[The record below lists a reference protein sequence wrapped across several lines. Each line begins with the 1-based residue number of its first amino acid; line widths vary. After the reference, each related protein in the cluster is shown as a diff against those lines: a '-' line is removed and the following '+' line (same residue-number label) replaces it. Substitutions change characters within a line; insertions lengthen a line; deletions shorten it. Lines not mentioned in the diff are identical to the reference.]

1 MEYPEKPPPSYDE
14 TFPEVVQNSCTS
26 TADSERGGN
35 DDENNSTS
43 TTDLL
48 FDVENALKF
57 VSNIDVITVPVLTQ
71 LLSSDYE
78 TSNSPPTKKYIVLDH
93 ENGAEIFHCL
103 DISGRRG
110 DPNIRGI
117 TLTLPPPGEKSVL
130 HCGYLYSP
138 TFSTLEFSSP
148 TGRVGVFQRDGFGMG
163 LLCPCICLCCCLPIA
178 TASIKSCSTGEPLLV
193 GNAYLFPRKID
204 ISRPSHLGG
213 FKIGSVNVGEIHLN
227 QSVQVKLEECASP
240 NEKLLVIGLAVGMM
254 DYEQF
259 HKARGG
265 YGYQSMGSS

>member
-138 TFSTLEFSSP
+138 TFS
-148 TGRVGVFQRDGFGMG
+148 V
-163 LLCPCICLCCCLPIA
+163 CPDPGIFLA
-178 TASIKSCSTGEPLLV
+178 DWASSIKSCSTGEPLLV